1 MIRTHDSIRDSY
13 SICHRVARRSRSNF
27 YPCFFLLDRPKRRAM
42 EALYAFMRHTDD
54 LADGTATLA
63 ERRDELSR
71 WKQTLEAALDSRP
84 ESLHPDSDA
93 GILPA
98 LVDTVRK
105 YRIPSEH
112 LLAVLE
118 GVKMD
123 LDGRSFET
131 FDDLAEYCHRVATAV
146 GLACIHIWG
155 FNDRRAFEPARSCGL
170 AFQITNILRDLAE
183 DAAAGRVYLP
193 AEDLRRF
200 DYSAGDL
207 GAGLADQR
215 FEKLM
220 QFQLDRVERLYR
232 DGVDLFDH
240 LKPGGQPI
248 FGMMT
253 TVYHRLF
260 TRIRSDPAAVFRRRV
275 RLSPVDKLA
284 IATRWILLP
293 PRKPELHCTA
303 RSQD

>member
-1 MIRTHDSIRDSY
+1 
-13 SICHRVARRSRSNF
+13 
-27 YPCFFLLDRPKRRAM
+27 M

-54 LADGTATLA
+54 LADSTATVA
-63 ERRDELSR
+63 RRRDRLSR
-71 WKQTLEAALDSRP
+71 WKEALEAALGGDL
-84 ESLHPDSDA
+84 ESLSPDSGGD
-93 GILPA
+93 ILPA

-155 FNDRRAFEPARSCGL
+155 FNDDRAFEPARCCGL
-170 AFQITNILRDLAE
+170 AFQMTNILRDLAE
-183 DAAAGRVYLP
+183 DARAGRVYLP
-193 AEDLRRF
+193 AEELRRF
-200 DYSAGDL
+200 GYSADDL
-207 GAGLADQR
+207 GAGVADER
-215 FEKLM
+215 FDELM

-232 DGVDLFDH
+232 DGVGLFDH
-240 LKPGGQPI
+240 VASDGQPI

-253 TVYHRLF
+253 AVYHRLF
-260 TRIRSDPAAVFRRRV
+260 ARMRSDPAAVLRRRV
-275 RLSPVDKLA
+275 RLSRVEKLA
-284 IATRWILLP
+284 IATRWMLLP
-293 PRKPELHCTA
+293 PRKPKLH
-303 RSQD
+303 